1 MSPVVEQLPRG
12 GRVLIIRLRSLA
24 DCVLTTPALS
34 LLHEYRPD
42 LHIAVMAD
50 HAFRPV
56 FEHNPDLFLLPQP
69 TLPEALAFRPH
80 LTLNLHGGTR
90 SMQLTAASLARWR
103 AGFAHH
109 SLSRLYNVR
118 IPRAQE
124 ILGEERTVH
133 TTEHLAS
140 AMFFL
145 GVPVSDIPRAR
156 LHLPPSTVP
165 EAPHGPLAIVHP
177 FAAPPEQT
185 WPAGRFLLLAAHLRD
200 RLLLPP
206 STVPEAP
213 HGPLPL
219 VHPFAAAPE
228 KTWPAE
234 RFLLLAGHLRD
245 RMGLSPLIIG
255 SDKDDFTPFRE
266 FPCFLGAPLDEIKKL
281 MSMAS
286 LFVGNDSGPA
296 HMAAAFGLPVLVFFG
311 PSDEVVWRPWR
322 TKYELLKNAAG
333 CAAIPFDDALAALS
347 RLEVKP

>member
-1 MSPVVEQLPRG
+1 MSPVVEQIPRG
-12 GRVLIIRLRSLA
+12 GRVLIIRLRSLG

-133 TTEHLAS
+133 TAEHLAS
-140 AMFFL
+140 AMFYL

-156 LHLPPSTVP
+156 LHLPPSTAP
-165 EAPHGPLAIVHP
+165 EAPHGRLAIVHP
-177 FAAPPEQT
+177 FAAT
-185 WPAGRFLLLAAHLRD
+185 
-200 RLLLPP
+200 
-206 STVPEAP
+206 
-213 HGPLPL
+213 
-219 VHPFAAAPE
+219 PE
-228 KTWPAE
+228 KTWPAA
-234 RFLLLAGHLRD
+234 RFVQLAAHMRD
-245 RMGLSPLIIG
+245 RLGLSPLLIG

-296 HMAAAFGLPVLVFFG
+296 HMAAAFGLPTLVFFG

-322 TKYELLKNAAG
+322 TRYELLKNATG
-333 CAAIPFDDALAALS
+333 CAAIPLEDALAALS
-347 RLEVKP
+347 RLEVKA

>member
-12 GRVLIIRLRSLA
+12 GRVLIIRLRSLG

-133 TTEHLAS
+133 TAEHLAS

-156 LHLPPSTVP
+156 LHLPPATTP

-177 FAAPPEQT
+177 FAATPEKT
-185 WPAGRFLLLAAHLRD
+185 WPAGRFVLLAA
-200 RLLLPP
+200 
-206 STVPEAP
+206 
-213 HGPLPL
+213 
-219 VHPFAAAPE
+219 
-228 KTWPAE
+228 
-234 RFLLLAGHLRD
+234 HLRD

-255 SDKDDFTPFRE
+255 SDKDDFTPFRQ

-322 TKYELLKNAAG
+322 TKYELLKNPAG
-333 CAAIPFDDALAALS
+333 CPAIPFEDALAALP
-347 RLEVKP
+347 RLEGKA